1 MSSGIGEFH
10 GISEDVASLATQ
22 VRVRV
27 LNCSATGC
35 LLETSEA
42 VSVGS
47 YGRLRVSFGGR
58 VFDDTIHVVRCEYLS
73 GTGSIH
79 HVAATFVSTTPPYA
93 DSLRYSMRRGS
104 TDLPGWLDREEER

>member
-1 MSSGIGEFH
+1 MSFWVDGSGALA
-10 GISEDVASLATQ
+10 DVGCLGRQ

-35 LLETSEA
+35 LLETNGA

-47 YGRLRVSFGGR
+47 FGRLRVSFGGR
-58 VFDDTIHVVRCEYLS
+58 IFDDTIHVVRCEHLN

-93 DSLRYSMRRGS
+93 DSLRYTMRRG
-104 TDLPGWLDREEER
+104 PINVAGWLDTDDDDR